1 MRLAARR
8 LAMWSLLVAVACW
21 TVGASDASATPVS
34 RGVSLDSLAG
44 ALVVPQAQR
53 FLGSEPE
60 LAAVEAQRDSPEAV
74 VARES
79 SREAYENESPAQV
92 VSTLGQ
98 AFPSLLRKPD
108 GGLPPLS
115 AGQRLVGFQSAT
127 TAQVALPEGQAGV
140 LESSAPIAVASAP
153 GHLTALDLGLSES
166 GGVFAPT
173 TPLIPVS
180 LPRTLGE
187 GAQIPS
193 LGVSI
198 TPIDG
203 SGAVLGGS
211 EGAAEGASVVYANT
225 GTDSDTV
232 LKPMTFG
239 VDATATLRSVRSP
252 QTFYYRVGVPAG
264 ASLVAAQSGQPG
276 LAVVREGATL
286 LTIPDPTATDATGQP
301 VATTMAMQGDVV
313 VVSVAASGASYQ
325 YPIEVDPEFAT
336 VWGNIA
342 VGAWQ
347 FHEWVGYK
355 YEIQKGAIAESHT
368 GSFVTNDYAEWSSYT
383 QGYTKIFHVYAKYKA
398 GPHYTNGKLVSWLY
412 LWLEMKGPGGERHA
426 VPLGGTPW
434 EQTLCASEACSP
446 EGIENS
452 NGEVFGLTTN
462 EAGSEFFYANA
473 EIATEFA
480 QEKGQHSTVSWN
492 REPEELV
499 VKTESGEFKT
509 PNVLDSNSNRSKWLG
524 PNYGAMEFS
533 AHDGG
538 LGVDLGQVE
547 VKPGG
552 SFEVF
557 YGKNLIET
565 TACKGVQCASSE
577 NFPVAYNSLV
587 EDGKRPPEG
596 EDKMRADASS
606 PMPYSSSSEH
616 GEGEVTVK
624 VDATKPHNIKLTGLP
639 EKEGVYEVSELP
651 AHVKIEAEDGE
662 GSTPSSGIKSVA
674 LEIDEHA
681 LIGSGGSC
689 TPGPCYASYEWPI
702 NGAELGAGT
711 HELTAVVTDNA
722 ENIETK
728 SWQLLVHHAAP
739 VAIGPGSVN
748 PQSGDFAIE
757 ANEATLSGGMGS
769 LGIERHLDSRNPAE
783 GVQSPLGPEWTVG
796 QQSLD
801 TIDKLPNEGALLSSS
816 EGLAMF
822 TDNSGKLESP
832 NGDSNLKLEYKS
844 EYEGKE
850 AAYILTNTMHGTT
863 TVFRLPTGS
872 LSWMPTVSKSPI
884 ATDTLTDE
892 YRSVEVSPS
901 QYIIEPTLELAPH
914 PSATCAREKF
924 EAGCRALEYVYQEG
938 AGTAKGEARSEW
950 GSYKNRLKEVIAIA
964 YEPKSKTMAH
974 TPVAAYEYDKNG
986 RLRAA
991 WNPAITPALKT
1002 TYGYDP
1008 DNHLTAVTAPGQATW
1023 ALTYGTIPTDT
1034 SGGRLLK
1041 VTRAPAPNPLWNGQ
1055 LPANSTAPTISGEH
1069 TLGSTLTAAHGSWN
1083 NEPVVYGY
1091 QWTRCNSAGNECTA
1105 IPGATNPSYELA
1117 KADIGHTIRVLVTA
1131 TNAGGSIVAQAN
1143 QTALISESKAVKTS
1157 EATPEPGSA
1166 IEYEVPLTGAT
1177 GLPTMTVTEMNR
1189 WGQTQDPPIDATAII
1204 PPTVKPQPWPAH
1216 EYTGATADYMD
1227 SQART
1232 TNIANPYG
1240 GLSTTEYN
1248 SENEIARNLT
1258 AANRATALKESNPKA
1273 ASELLDTKSTYN
1285 KDGQLTDVIGPQHMV
1300 RLANGKKEGEEVLA
1314 RNHVKYYYDEGAPPF
1329 ETYDLVTKTVD
1340 AAETANKE
1348 EFDKRTTENRY
1359 EGQNKIGWQLRK
1371 PTSVIVDP
1379 GGLNLKSTT
1388 WYNEETGAVE
1398 ETEPPGAANHSETQP
1413 QSFYTQFGSGGTH
1426 GLSKPRGVAEDGQQ
1440 DAWVVDSANDRVE
1453 KFSSTGTW
1461 LAAYGK
1467 VGESEKELEFNSPYG
1482 IARNTETNNLYVV
1495 DSGNDRVVEMNS
1507 SGGMVRVF
1515 GKPGEP
1521 PGGLKEPHGVAVD
1534 PQNRVW
1540 VADYGHHRVDE
1551 FSAEGTFIAAIGWG
1565 VINGEAK
1572 FQVCTT
1578 TCRTGLSGTGNGE
1591 FQEPSYVGSWAENI
1605 YVTDLDGR
1613 VEEFRAASELEPP
1626 ENTHWIANIGSKG
1639 SGNGQFEHPA
1649 GMAFSLQGEMY
1660 VADPGNGRIDVF
1672 NVKGEPIDT
1681 LGAKGTGAGQFE
1693 EPSGV
1698 SMIESGRTFFVA
1710 DTTENRVSEWVP
1722 AVSGTRGAED
1732 TITLYYSAG
1741 SGPPEGCRN
1750 HPEWVNLPCLTEP
1763 RYQSEVKGMP
1773 TLPTTTFKYN
1783 MWDEPEVKEET
1794 FGNVIRTKTT
1804 TFDAAGRPVS
1814 TETTAK
1820 EKKGS
1825 EEKPWSEGKALPAG
1839 KVTYN
1844 SLTGLPEEQ
1853 STTEGSTTRKTVSV
1867 YNRWGALASYK
1878 DADGNTATYSYY
1890 PSGQLK
1896 EVTDGSEGGKGKE
1909 SYAYSESSGAL
1920 ISLTDSGAAVFGAT
1934 YDSEGRIATE
1944 GYPNGMTA
1952 YYTYNSVGQATGLEY
1967 KKLTHCTEKCV
1978 WFSDVINS
1986 SIHGEPL
1993 RQASTLAEE
2002 PNYVYD
2008 NAGRLTEVQETPT
2021 GEGCKTRLYNYDEEG
2036 ERISETQREPTS
2048 EKKCA
2053 AEAGN
2058 IEGHTYDTGGR
2069 LDDAGMAYDA
2079 VGDVTTMP
2087 AADSGGAE
2095 LTANYYVDGQVAKQT
2110 QSGLTQEFHYDPT
2123 GRTRETIAEGAKSGT
2138 TITHYDAEG
2147 QQSAWTSAIVGG
2159 KEVSSRNIY
2168 GIDGSLAA
2176 VQTTGSEV
2184 ELQLHDPNGNIVATA
2199 QPSETATK
2207 LKATYN
2213 SSEFGVPT
2221 KGQPPKYAWF
2231 GSEGVTSEVPGGTVA
2246 QDGVTYVPQTAVALQ
2261 THPVEIPAAL
2271 QVPTAFSDP
2280 EPAWATGEIGQAAAH
2295 NVAMWQQ
2302 AQEAIAGANAPAG
2315 APSPEGEGGATE
2327 YVDPTHTL
2335 FYFTAEEAQFYGD
2348 ALLFGGAAAKESAE
2362 ELAGPFGAGAV
2373 ELIKLLSDSIGN
2385 ELLGCAAA
2393 IRGGNPNN
2401 RCAFRIHTLGFNT
2414 FLGKLDTYIPY
2425 SIGVAICYYHKK
2437 AEHGV
2442 KRGLQCG
2449 S

>member
-1 MRLAARR
+1 
-8 LAMWSLLVAVACW
+8 MWSLLVGVACW

-34 RGVSLDSLAG
+34 HGVSLDSLAG
-44 ALVVPQAQR
+44 PLVVPQAQR
-53 FLGSEPE
+53 LLGSEPE

-74 VARES
+74 VTRES
-79 SREAYENESPAQV
+79 SREAYENESPSQV
-92 VSTLGQ
+92 VSTLDQ
-98 AFPSLLRKPD
+98 AFPSLLSMPD
-108 GGLPPLS
+108 GGPPQLS
-115 AGQRLVGFQSAT
+115 AGQRIVGFQSST
-127 TAQVALPEGQAGV
+127 TAQVTLPEGQAGV

-203 SGAVLGGS
+203 SGTVLGGS
-211 EGAAEGASVVYANT
+211 EGAAEGAGVVYANT

-232 LKPMTFG
+232 LKPTTFG

-252 QTFYYRVGVPAG
+252 QTFYYRLGLPAG
-264 ASLVAAQSGQPG
+264 ASLVAMKSVQPG

-286 LTIPDPTATDATGQP
+286 LTIPDPTATDASGQP
-301 VATTMAMQGDVV
+301 VATTMTAQGDMV
-313 VVSVAASGASYQ
+313 VVSVAASGGSYQ

-355 YEIQKGAIAESHT
+355 YEIQKGAIAEVHE

-398 GPHYTNGKLVSWLY
+398 GPYYTNGKLVSWLD

-499 VKTESGEFKT
+499 VQTESGEFKT
-509 PNVLDSNSNRSKWLG
+509 PNVLDSNSSASKWLG

-565 TACKGVQCASSE
+565 SACKGVQCASSE
-577 NFPVAYNSLV
+577 SFPVDYNSLV
-587 EDGKRPPEG
+587 SDGKRPPEG

-624 VDATKPHNIKLTGLP
+624 VDATKPHNIKLTTAMP
-639 EKEGVYEVSELP
+639 EKEGVYEDSELP

-662 GSTPSSGIKSVA
+662 GSTPSSGIKSIA
-674 LEIDEHA
+674 LEIDDHA

-689 TPGPCYASYEWPI
+689 TPGPCYASYEWQI

-722 ENIETK
+722 DNIETK
-728 SWQLLVHHAAP
+728 SWQVLVHHAAP

-748 PQSGDFAIE
+748 PESGDFAIE

-801 TIDKLPNEGALLSSS
+801 TIDPLPNGALLSSS
-816 EGLAMF
+816 EGLTMF
-822 TDNSGKLESP
+822 TNNSGKLKAPS
-832 NGDSNLKLEYKS
+832 GDSDLALEYKS

-850 AAYILTNTMHGTT
+850 AAYILTNTLHGTT

-892 YRSVEVSPS
+892 YRSVEVSPG

-938 AGTAKGEARSEW
+938 EGTAKGEARSEW

-1008 DNHLTAVTAPGQATW
+1008 ENHLTAVTPPGQATW

-1041 VTRAPAPNPLWNGQ
+1041 VTRAPASNPLWNGQ
-1055 LPANSTAPTISGEH
+1055 LPANTTAPTITGEH
-1069 TLGSTLTAAHGSWN
+1069 TLASTLTAAHGAWN

-1091 QWTRCNSAGNECTA
+1091 QWTRCNSAGSECTSIA
-1105 IPGATNPSYELA
+1105 GATNPSYELA
-1117 KADIGHTIRVLVTA
+1117 KADVGHTLRVLVTA

-1143 QTALISESKAVKTS
+1143 QTALISEGTAVKTG
-1157 EATPEPGSA
+1157 EATPEPGSTV
-1166 IEYEVPLTGAT
+1166 EYEVPLTGAS
-1177 GLPTMTVTEMNR
+1177 GLPTMTSTEMTK
-1189 WGQTQDPPIDATAII
+1189 WGQTHDIPIDATAII
-1204 PPTVKPQPWPAH
+1204 QPTVKPQPWPAH
-1216 EYTGATADYMD
+1216 EYAGATAYYMD
-1227 SQART
+1227 GQART

-1240 GLSTTEYN
+1240 GLSITEYN
-1248 SENEIARNLT
+1248 SENEITRNLT
-1258 AANRATALKESNPKA
+1258 AVNRATALKESSPQA
-1273 ASELLDTKSTYN
+1273 ASELLDTKNTYN
-1285 KDGQLTDVIGPQHMV
+1285 GENQLTDVIGPRHTV
-1300 RLANGKKEGEEVLA
+1300 RLAHGKKEGEEILA
-1314 RNHVKYYYDEGAPPF
+1314 RNHVKYYYDEERPPLS
-1329 ETYDLVTKTVD
+1329 EEKYDLVTKTED
-1340 AAETANKE
+1340 YAENASKE
-1348 EFDKRTTENRY
+1348 TFDSRTTENRY
-1359 EGQNKIGWQLRK
+1359 EGQNNIGWRLRK

-1379 GGLNLKSTT
+1379 GGLDLVSTT
-1388 WYNEETGAVE
+1388 EYNRETGAVE
-1398 ETEPPGAANHSETQP
+1398 ETIPPGAKNTAQ
-1413 QSFYTQFGSGGTH
+1413 QQFYRQFGNTGTH
-1426 GLSKPRGVAEDGQQ
+1426 ALSHPRGI
-1440 DAWVVDSANDRVE
+1440 VVDQHGNV
-1453 KFSSTGTW
+1453 W
-1461 LAAYGK
+1461 
-1467 VGESEKELEFNSPYG
+1467 
-1482 IARNTETNNLYVV
+1482 VV
-1495 DSGNDRVVEMNS
+1495 DSGNYRVQEFSENGTWLNSYGKYGSGLNEVDFMEPWGIAITGTGTFNHRWVYVVDRQNNRVVAMSE
-1507 SGGMVRVF
+1507 SGKFERSIGQS
-1515 GKPGEP
+1515 GE
-1521 PGGLKEPHGVAVD
+1521 GAGDLKEPHGIVFGPEGLVY
-1534 PQNRVW
+1534 
-1540 VADYGHHRVDE
+1540 VADTGNRRIDV
-1551 FSAEGTFIAAIGWG
+1551 FSEEGTFMLAFGWG
-1565 VINGEAK
+1565 VKNGASE
-1572 FQVCTT
+1572 FQLCTS
-1578 TCRTGLSGTGNGE
+1578 TCRAGLSGKNEGE
-1591 FQEPSYVGSWAENI
+1591 FEHPMDVGDWAGELF
-1605 YVTDLDGR
+1605 VSDSDGR
-1613 VEEFRAASELEPP
+1613 VQLFRTNGTEKELTEVTWLQYVG
-1626 ENTHWIANIGSKG
+1626 EKG
-1639 SGNGQFEHPA
+1639 TGLGQFENP
-1649 GMAFSLQGEMY
+1649 GGTAFATLGETWL
-1660 VADPGNGRIDVF
+1660 VDTGNGRIDVF
-1672 NVKGEPIDT
+1672 NSSLEPTET
-1681 LGAKGTGAGQFE
+1681 LGSKGTGMGQFQ
-1693 EPSGV
+1693 EPEGIAKQEGS
-1698 SMIESGRTFFVA
+1698 ETFYVTDVKA
-1710 DTTENRVSEWVP
+1710 NAIDEWKP
-1722 AVSGTRGAED
+1722 AITGQRGAED
-1732 TITLYYSAG
+1732 TKTFYYSAG
-1741 SGPPEGCRN
+1741 TESPLAACDN
-1750 HPEWVNLPCLTEP
+1750 HPEWVNLPCTTRPKSQPGTE
-1763 RYQSEVKGMP
+1763 R
-1773 TLPTTTFKYN
+1773 LPLPSLPETIIKYN
-1783 MWDEPEVKEET
+1783 MWDEPEVKEEII
-1794 FGNVIRTKTT
+1794 GSVIRTKTT
-1804 TFDAAGRPVS
+1804 TFDAAGRPLS
-1814 TETTAK
+1814 SETIAK

-1825 EEKPWSEGKALPAG
+1825 EEKTWSEGKTMPAG

-1844 SLTGLPEEQ
+1844 TTNGLAEEQ
-1853 STTEGSTTRKTVSV
+1853 TATEGSSTHKTVSV
-1867 YNRWGALASYK
+1867 YNRWGELERYT

-1896 EVTDGSEGGKGKE
+1896 EMTDGSEGGKGKD
-1909 SYAYSESSGAL
+1909 SYAYSEASGAL
-1920 ISLTDSGAAVFGAT
+1920 TSLTDSGAGVFGAT
-1934 YDSEGRIATE
+1934 YDAEGRIATE
-1944 GYPNGMTA
+1944 SYPNGMTA
-1952 YYTYNSVGQATGLEY
+1952 YYTYNSVGQATGIEY

-1978 WFSDVINS
+1978 WFSDVIDP

-2002 PNYVYD
+2002 SNYVYD
-2008 NAGRLTEVQETPT
+2008 NAGRLTEVQEIPT

-2036 ERISETQREPTS
+2036 ERLSEVQREPTS

-2053 AEAGN
+2053 AEGGN
-2058 IEGHTYDTGGR
+2058 LEWHTYDTGGM
-2069 LDDAGMAYDA
+2069 LEDPGTTYDA

-2087 AADSGGAE
+2087 AADAGGAE
-2095 LTANYYVDGQVAKQT
+2095 LAASYYVDGQVAKQT

-2123 GRTRETIAEGAKSGT
+2123 GRTRETISEGTKAGT
-2138 TITHYDAEG
+2138 TITHYDGEG
-2147 QQSAWTSAIVGG
+2147 QMSAWTSAIVGG
-2159 KEVSSRNIY
+2159 KEVSTRNVD
-2168 GIDGSLAA
+2168 GIDGTLAA
-2176 VQTTGSEV
+2176 IQITGSEV
-2184 ELQLHDPNGNIVATA
+2184 ELQLHDLSGNIIATA
-2199 QPSETATK
+2199 QLSETATK
-2207 LKATYN
+2207 LKTTYS
-2213 SSEFGVPT
+2213 SSELGVPT
-2221 KGQPPKYAWF
+2221 KGQPPKYAWL
-2231 GSEGVTSEVPGGTVA
+2231 GAEGATSEVPGGTVT
-2246 QDGVTYVPQTAVALQ
+2246 QDGVTYVPQTAVTLQ
-2261 THPVEIPAAL
+2261 TRAIEIPAAL
-2271 QVPTAFSDP
+2271 QAPTAFSDP
-2280 EPAWATGEIGQAAAH
+2280 EPAWATAEIGQAAAH

-2302 AQEAIAGANAPAG
+2302 ARAAAAAANAPAG
-2315 APSPEGEGGATE
+2315 APSPEGEGE
-2327 YVDPTHTL
+2327 EWIDP
-2335 FYFTAEEAQFYGD
+2335 E
-2348 ALLFGGAAAKESAE
+2348 
-2362 ELAGPFGAGAV
+2362 
-2373 ELIKLLSDSIGN
+2373 
-2385 ELLGCAAA
+2385 
-2393 IRGGNPNN
+2393 
-2401 RCAFRIHTLGFNT
+2401 
-2414 FLGKLDTYIPY
+2414 
-2425 SIGVAICYYHKK
+2425 K
-2437 AEHGV
+2437 ASCS
-2442 KRGLQCG
+2442 QPANQ
-2449 S
+2449 